1 MGLGK
6 MARGQI
12 PNPHRGV
19 HPPNSFY
26 IFYTVEYQCFRMFTL
41 SKSEPKRPQNRKS
54 VSKIYF
60 FVHFHLFI

>member
-12 PNPHRGV
+12 PNPHRSV

-26 IFYTVEYQCFRMFTL
+26 NFYTVEYQCFRVFTL
-41 SKSEPKRPQNRKS
+41 SKSEQKS
-54 VSKIYF
+54 LSK
-60 FVHFHLFI
+60 

>member
-19 HPPNSFY
+19 HPPNSFNN
-26 IFYTVEYQCFRMFTL
+26 FYTVEYQCFRMFTL
-41 SKSEPKRPQNRKS
+41 CKSEQKS
-54 VSKIYF
+54 LSK
-60 FVHFHLFI
+60 

>member
-1 MGLGK
+1 MHYIFLRVKMAVAFICSLSQKMGLGK

-26 IFYTVEYQCFRMFTL
+26 NFYTVEYQCFRMFTL
-41 SKSEPKRPQNRKS
+41 
-54 VSKIYF
+54 
-60 FVHFHLFI
+60 